1 MISTYIS
8 YMFFSN
14 RIHVIEIAI

>member
-1 MISTYIS
+1 
-8 YMFFSN
+8 MFFSN